1 MNCPM
6 ESSSFKLNPE
16 TNGAEFPNPHPL
28 AHLDPDA
35 KTLRVRDT
43 RSRKRWRMRGLH
55 YYTSSHLFCTLPRV
69 SMMNAVL
76 LSGHIPVLQAQPGA
90 WVDLDVCGARD
101 VISTPPIIRLGA
113 HEGPSGLLHLF
124 KSKPFPS
131 KNSETHAYRRTDIH
145 LQGSQT
151 SNCP

>member
-1 MNCPM
+1 M
-6 ESSSFKLNPE
+6 ESSSFELNPE
-16 TNGAEFPNPHPL
+16 TNGAELPIPHPL
-28 AHLDPDA
+28 THPDTDA

-43 RSRKRWRMRGLH
+43 RSTSRKRWRMGRLH

-76 LSGHIPVLQAQPGA
+76 LSGHIPVSRAQPGA
-90 WVDLDVCGARD
+90 WVDPDVCGARD
-101 VISTPPIIRLGA
+101 VILTPPIIRLGA
-113 HEGPSGLLHLF
+113 HEGPSGPLHLF

-145 LQGSQT
+145 LQGSHT